1 VEWTIPQY
9 RYFQKTSG
17 YSIGMSV
24 PGKGEYVWEVDSP
37 GTLQLPS
44 GSVVRGRALRDPMP
58 DGPSPDLGVYLQGKD
73 PGGFDWDS
81 RWVRWPDFWLPSSST
96 ELEVVLREAL
106 RRSATERVEIACT
119 GGLGRTGTALACLVA
134 LDGVPGGAA
143 VDYVRRH
150 YSRRAMETSWQ
161 KRFAKTF
168 VKPASLL

>member
-1 VEWTIPQY
+1 
-9 RYFQKTSG
+9 
-17 YSIGMSV
+17 M
-24 PGKGEYVWEVDSP
+24 WEADSP
-37 GTLQLPS
+37 GVLELPS
-44 GSVVRGRALRDPMP
+44 GSYVRGRAMRDSLP
-58 DGPSPDLGVYLQGKD
+58 DGPRPDLGIYLQGKD
-73 PGGFDWDS
+73 PGGFEWDS
-81 RWVRWPDFWLPSSST
+81 RWVRWPDFWLPSDSRH
-96 ELEVVLREAL
+96 LEVVLREAL
-106 RRSATERVEIACT
+106 HRSATERVEIACT